1 MNEQKIRA
9 NIRKLLFEDN
19 WVAYAT
25 DDRSAGKF
33 AVADDNLNVPIDPE
47 AQMAVQLSVSEP
59 PVEDEDF
66 KPVNATELAKSLNV
80 LFRDTPEDQ
89 IEYVYKQA
97 HRLHA
102 FAEEKS
108 NIKRKKIRKPISNF
122 STNIKKGS
130 ELVKYQPK
138 YNFTFGKFLSYII
151 VSIITFVAIII
162 VLDTFKDPL
171 SGIFPNLELLL
182 YNLFET
188 LRDLILFAKDLN

>member
-1 MNEQKIRA
+1 MI
-9 NIRKLLFEDN
+9 I
-19 WVAYAT
+19 VCP
-25 DDRSAGKF
+25 SCGKNF
-33 AVADDNLNVPIDPE
+33 NV
-47 AQMAVQLSVSEP
+47 
-59 PVEDEDF
+59 DEDLIPDKGRLLKCGSCNQTWF
-66 KPVNATELAKSLNV
+66 FNKNENVEIKPSINKV
-80 LFRDTPEDQ
+80 
-89 IEYVYKQA
+89 
-97 HRLHA
+97 

-108 NIKRKKIRKPISNF
+108 NIKQKKIRKPVSNF

-130 ELVKYQPK
+130 ELVKYKPK

-171 SGIFPNLELLL
+171 SNIFPNLELIL